1 MVVCNSWLVPEIMK
15 ALIIYISVH
24 HGNTERVAGVM
35 ANILDVNLL
44 PVKQVDAS
52 ILEQYDLIGFGS
64 GIYFGKH
71 HNSLLDFVDKLPM
84 IRNKK
89 AFIFST
95 SGLRKM
101 RFIHNFDKP
110 LKEKLQRKGF
120 DIIGEFSCR
129 GYDTSQAAIIVGGIN
144 RDRPNAKDL
153 KQTEDF
159 ANGLKNSGESYLS

>member
-1 MVVCNSWLVPEIMK
+1 LVPEIIK

-24 HGNTERVAGVM
+24 HGNTERVAKVM
-35 ANILDVNLL
+35 ANILDADLL
-44 PVKQVDAS
+44 RVKQANVS
-52 ILEQYDLIGFGS
+52 MLVQYDLIGFGS
-64 GIYFGKH
+64 GIYVGKH
-71 HNSLLDFVDKLPM
+71 HNSLLDFVDKLPV

-101 RFIHNFDKP
+101 RFIHKFDKP

-129 GYDTSQAAIIVGGIN
+129 GFDTSWAAMIVGGIN
-144 RDRPNAKDL
+144 KGRPNAKDL
-153 KQTEDF
+153 KRAEDF
-159 ANGLKNSGESYLS
+159 ARGLKNGG